1 LNQYTDEDYI
11 ESFRMNKSSFEIL
24 YSKLVPALKSHPTPV
39 RELISVEKKIAVS
52 LYGCPRTRASNLEC
66 VFLNGNEGK
75 KRLEKYAGCNSF
87 LAMN

>member
-52 LYGCPRTRASNLEC
+52 LYGVSQNPRIKLR
-66 VFLNGNEGK
+66 VRFP
-75 KRLEKYAGCNSF
+75 
-87 LAMN
+87 